1 MPNIDALKVFLFR
14 PVPLFWLLALILL
27 FLATFSIVLAVLVKR
42 IRFIRH
48 RFSHIVRLND
58 MLRTTEEKEK
68 GGTFHR

>member
-14 PVPLFWLLALILL
+14 PIPLFWLPALILL